1 MATNKKDEKDEK
13 ENNSDEN
20 TITEKKHKKETV
32 KNNLS
37 KTVSEAELV
46 QVIESSEDE
55 INAAIEQDRQ
65 ELTPEQQR
73 HLFSH
78 EKINADNVLNSEL
91 YRSIKSYKQVT
102 ITFSNLRENSKVFI
116 SLRSDQEAIWSEGDQ
131 SNRLVGLSLSTTKDA
146 VLFVSSFLV
155 NAREIL
161 IQTYDFCAEIKVQL
175 YVLTDQSFVKGRV
188 DLPPQASV
196 TFQSLNDRTT
206 VTGLSS
212 FAIDV
217 D

>member
-1 MATNKKDEKDEK
+1 MAANNKDEKDKESDKSTTEEK
-13 ENNSDEN
+13 SL
-20 TITEKKHKKETV
+20 KKDTSKR
-32 KNNLS
+32 NQS
-37 KTVSEAELV
+37 KTASEVDVVE
-46 QVIESSEDE
+46 VIETSEDE

-78 EKINADNVLNSEL
+78 EIINSDNVLNNEL
-91 YRSIKSYKQVT
+91 YSSVKSYKQVS

-116 SLRSDQEAIWSEGDQ
+116 SLRSDQEAIWSEGDE

-146 VLFVSSFLV
+146 VLSVSSFLV

-161 IQTYDFCAEIKVQL
+161 IQTYDLCSEIKVQL

-206 VTGLSS
+206 VSGLSS